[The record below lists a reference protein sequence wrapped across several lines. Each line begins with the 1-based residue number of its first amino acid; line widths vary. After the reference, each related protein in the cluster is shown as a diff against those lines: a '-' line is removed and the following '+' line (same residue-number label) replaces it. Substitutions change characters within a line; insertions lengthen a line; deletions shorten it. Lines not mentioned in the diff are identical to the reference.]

1 MRGDEGGRPA
11 TSRRAA
17 LFAVAVAAALLLG
30 AAAAAAAEVV
40 APDGCTRRCGDISI
54 PYPFGVEPGCYLKPG
69 FNLTCDRSRRAHKLF
84 LGDGTVQVLEVSIA
98 NSTVRTN
105 GSYVDFSDTPAG
117 TPTTGAVAT
126 ANGTWSSALG
136 EGGLYTLAPRRNR
149 LLAMGCDDRA
159 VLLGDHN
166 RTVSTCS
173 TFCNQLFTGAMLGSA
188 DCSGAYCCQAKI
200 LLERSSYR
208 FQAFQMNGEPSWFYV
223 VEDEFSTDPDLL
235 LKVNEMWTLPAVLN
249 WRINHTTCHGNA
261 SSPACR
267 SSHSFCKNHCQCAE
281 GYQGNPY
288 VTQGCRG
295 NEAVIFTRAMA
306 SGAIAAPTLM
316 RLDRAFINAAWGSL
330 LFNSILSSLPRPV
343 SDHVPI
349 VVAASSQRRVR
360 SLKWVRAER
369 KKWARERRR
378 LTTVISNYRIVLALL
393 DLLEERRRLTAG
405 EHLLRNLVE
414 VKLSAANQAL
424 AIYWKQRYTFKV
436 CKLGD
441 ENTRFFHASA
451 SARLRHN
458 HIAVLH
464 SNGVPVYT
472 HEGKERLAWLDEL
485 FTEEE
490 AKGALWSMRSPG
502 PDGFGPAFFRSFWL
516 VVGEAVMNF
525 LRDFHGGSAD
535 MDAVNR
541 ACVVLLPKKEFVIV
555 ATDFRPVSLQ
565 NCAPKIFMLKDR
577 KKPFVYRSDDGDD
590 LVSHFASLL
599 TERNLVDIIDPQ
611 IPEEEGEQV
620 HEVVT
625 LAATCTKLN
634 GEDRSTSREVEIT
647 LENLRVITKKYAHHN
662 TTSRR
667 NDRDQTAARYM
678 SIMEGLDVETSRQ
691 YSMEEEMML
700 SAR

>member
-1 MRGDEGGRPA
+1 MRRNKRASRGATAVQEEDEGGGSGSSIYFLGAISSCEAR
-11 TSRRAA
+11 RRATQVEPSESEA
-17 LFAVAVAAALLLG
+17 ELRGGKTAAPEPMPLHFLRPIPRGAHPSVLHTVSTQFGWGGWGESGAIRGGCGRSAAVG
-30 AAAAAAAEVV
+30 RGAAAAAEVV
-40 APDGCTRRCGDISI
+40 APDGCTKRCGDISI
-54 PYPFGVEPGCYLKPG
+54 PYPFGVEPGCYLEPG

-200 LLERSSYR
+200 LLERSSYG
-208 FQAFQMNGEPSWFYV
+208 FQAFQMNGEPSWLYV
-223 VEDEFSTDPDLL
+223 VEDEFSADPDLL

-267 SSHSFCKNHCQCAE
+267 SSHSFCKNRTLTRLEAFLERGHVCHCQCAE

-288 VTQGCRG
+288 VTPGCRG
-295 NEAVIFTRAMA
+295 NEAVPPKLRPQDLHVE
-306 SGAIAAPTLM
+306 G
-316 RLDRAFINAAWGSL
+316 
-330 LFNSILSSLPRPV
+330 PV
-343 SDHVPI
+343 SISWDDRLRIALEISKAVAYLHS
-349 VVAASSQRRVR
+349 AASTPILHRDIKS
-360 SLKWVRAER
+360 
-369 KKWARERRR
+369 
-378 LTTVISNYRIVLALL
+378 SNILL
-393 DLLEERRRLTAG
+393 DDNLTAKISDFGASNRPG
-405 EHLLRNLVE
+405 EKSDVF
-414 VKLSAANQAL
+414 SS
-424 AIYWKQRYTFKV
+424 
-436 CKLGD
+436 G
-441 ENTRFFHASA
+441 
-451 SARLRHN
+451 
-458 HIAVLH
+458 
-464 SNGVPVYT
+464 
-472 HEGKERLAWLDEL
+472 
-485 FTEEE
+485 
-490 AKGALWSMRSPG
+490 
-502 PDGFGPAFFRSFWL
+502 
-516 VVGEAVMNF
+516 
-525 LRDFHGGSAD
+525 
-535 MDAVNR
+535 
-541 ACVVLLPKKEFVIV
+541 VLLIELLTRK
-555 ATDFRPVSLQ
+555 
-565 NCAPKIFMLKDR
+565 
-577 KKPFVYRSDDGDD
+577 KKPFVYQSDDGDG

-611 IPEEEGEQV
+611 ILEEEGEQV

-625 LAATCTKLN
+625 LAATCAKLN

-647 LENLRVITKKYAHHN
+647 LENLRVITKKHAHHN

-700 SAR
+700 SASIARLAYPI